1 MSMSMSMTA
10 GGNGIAPAAR
20 PPAPLPPAGLLALRQ
35 APALHAAVLAALPAA
50 QGRAALLLPDH
61 PRLRAT
67 ALRGPVGTET
77 RCSVLMPEQS
87 LASGPPG
94 SPTICSSPPRR
105 RMAEA
110 ILRDAAAMGG
120 GTLLRAAGGT
130 LLLGA
135 SEATARRAA
144 AALGTVLG
152 AAAPLPVWRLPRDA
166 DAVLAWAA
174 GEVPAPDLPPPP
186 VPASPAALHAA
197 LEGLSAETVL
207 RAETIR
213 DAAGGRHGQRLRL
226 SRRSLA
232 VAIGPLAAD
241 PDLLAQAMERMAARL
256 RPGLAAWACD
266 LPGLRLVPLA
276 RDALPAPA
284 LRPGAVG
291 VLPLAAAAG
300 PDFAGFQAGLAE
312 RGWAV
317 ALEGLEAATLAL
329 IDPAALPA
337 AHLLLRWSPALAA
350 PELTERLRAIGPAR
364 LVLEAGTDPA
374 ALAFARAGGLLRT
387 GPA

>member
-1 MSMSMSMTA
+1 MTMTMTA
-10 GGNGIAPAAR
+10 GGTGIALAA
-20 PPAPLPPAGLLALRQ
+20 LPPAGLLGLRQ
-35 APALHAAVLAALPAA
+35 VPTLHAAVLAALPAA

-61 PRLRAT
+61 PRLRAG
-67 ALRGPVGTET
+67 L
-77 RCSVLMPEQS
+77 
-87 LASGPPG
+87 
-94 SPTICSSPPRR
+94 PRR

-120 GTLLRAAGGT
+120 GSLLRAAGGT
-130 LLLGA
+130 LLLGV
-135 SEATARRAA
+135 SEATGRRAA
-144 AALGTVLG
+144 AALGTLLG
-152 AAAPLPVWRLPRDA
+152 VEAPLPVWRLPRDA

-174 GEVPAPDLPPPP
+174 AEVPAPDLLPPP
-186 VPASPAALHAA
+186 VPPSPASLHAA
-197 LEGLSAETVL
+197 LEALSAEAVL

-213 DAAGGRHGQRLRL
+213 DAAGERHGQRLRL

-232 VAIGPLAAD
+232 AAIGPLAAD

-276 RDALPAPA
+276 RDALPVPA

-300 PDFAGFQAGLAE
+300 PDFTGFQARLAE

-329 IDPAALPA
+329 ADPAALPA

-364 LVLEAGTDPA
+364 LMLEAGADPA

-387 GPA
+387 GAA